1 VKKKQEQQFRPQT
14 TKAISGKIEKLNA
27 EIAKIYAESQ
37 FQKLNQDGEHG
48 ALKRLASG
56 VR

>member
-1 VKKKQEQQFRPQT
+1 MKKKQEQQFRPQT